1 MSQNLQNY
9 QNFKIEEGKAAN
21 QRFPAATRLGMPHTS
36 NYCFVGF
43 ASFVIKNNAMKKNIA
58 LIICSLFLLFPLLAQ
73 QPSPQRLSVQDCI
86 DMALENNMELKN
98 SQLEI
103 NKAKA
108 TKNEARAE
116 YFPTVSVQA
125 LAFDALNPMISF
137 GIEDIDNAQLRQ
149 LLYTLY
155 AEYGANMGL
164 DKEYSF
170 VQNGVMLNAM
180 ATEPIYAGGRIR
192 NGNKLAKLG
201 IEAAETQAKVK
212 EDEVCLQTETLYWQI
227 VALQEKLATLDQLD
241 RLLDTLNK
249 DLSGAIEAGL
259 AMPTDQFKLK
269 VKQNESQLNR
279 KKVTDG
285 ITLLKMAL
293 VQYIG
298 ADWQAM
304 TLTDT
309 LGMETEPTA
318 YYQQPQE
325 AVSLRNESHLL
336 DLSIQAEKLK
346 KKMTLG
352 EALPSLMVGGSA
364 NYHTIF
370 ENTKPNAM
378 VFAML
383 QVPITDWHKT
393 SIKLKKHNLD
403 TEMAENTRRDLTE
416 KMEMQTNQAWF
427 NLEQS
432 WLRITMAQTALSDAE
447 ANLKVTEDYYEAGL
461 VALSDLLEA
470 QTLLKQSRDELTDSR
485 VEYRINLVTYKSL
498 VEE

>member
-1 MSQNLQNY
+1 
-9 QNFKIEEGKAAN
+9 
-21 QRFPAATRLGMPHTS
+21 
-36 NYCFVGF
+36 
-43 ASFVIKNNAMKKNIA
+43 MKKY
-58 LIICSLFLLFPLLAQ
+58 IIILSLLLTMSAFAQ
-73 QPSPQRLSVQDCI
+73 ESQHLSVQDCI
-86 DMALENNMELKN
+86 EMALENNIELKN

-103 NKAKA
+103 DKARA

-116 YFPTVSVQA
+116 YFPTVSAQA
-125 LAFDALNPMISF
+125 VAFDALNPMLTF

-155 AEYGANMGL
+155 AEYGANMGI

-201 IEAAETQAKVK
+201 IDAAETQARVK
-212 EDEVCLQTETLYWQI
+212 EDEVRLQTETLYWQI
-227 VALQEKLATLDQLD
+227 VALQEKLNTLDQLD
-241 RLLDTLNK
+241 RLLDTLDK

-293 VQYIG
+293 AQTIG
-298 ADWQAM
+298 ADWQEM
-304 TLTDT
+304 ELVDT
-309 LGMETEPTA
+309 LGLETNPTTMFKDVA
-318 YYQQPQE
+318 E
-325 AVSLRNESHLL
+325 AVSSRNESHLL
-336 DLSIQAEKLK
+336 NLSIEAEKLK

-352 EALPSLMVGGSA
+352 EALPSLLVGGSV
-364 NYHTIF
+364 NYHTVM
-370 ENTKPNAM
+370 ENTKPNAL
-378 VFAML
+378 VFAVL

-393 SIKLKKHNLD
+393 SIKLKKHALD

-447 ANLKVTEDYYEAGL
+447 ANLKITQDYYDAGL
-461 VALSDLLEA
+461 VALSDVLEA

-485 VEYRINLVTYKSL
+485 VEYRINLVNYQQLTGD
-498 VEE
+498 

>member
-1 MSQNLQNY
+1 MKKYIIILGLSFRRICNPSGRKRGFEIPTSIRTD
-9 QNFKIEEGKAAN
+9 FKSVRTVALTI
-21 QRFPAATRLGMPHTS
+21 LL
-36 NYCFVGF
+36 
-43 ASFVIKNNAMKKNIA
+43 ASFSV
-58 LIICSLFLLFPLLAQ
+58 SLMAQ
-73 QPSPQRLSVQDCI
+73 EPFNLSVQDCI
-86 DMALENNMELKN
+86 DMALENNIELKN

-103 NKAKA
+103 DKARA
-108 TKNEARAE
+108 TKNEAQAE
-116 YFPTVSVQA
+116 YFPTVSAQA
-125 LAFDALNPMISF
+125 IAFDAMNPMITF

-149 LLYTLY
+149 ILYTLY
-155 AEYGANMGL
+155 SEYGANMGI

-170 VQNGVMLNAM
+170 VQNGVMFNAM

-201 IEAAETQAKVK
+201 IEAAETQSKVK

-241 RLLDTLNK
+241 RLLDTLDK

-293 VQYIG
+293 AQYIG
-298 ADWQAM
+298 ADWQTM
-304 TLTDT
+304 NLSDT

-318 YYQQPQE
+318 YYQQPNE

-336 DLSIQAEKLK
+336 DLSIEAEKLK

-352 EALPSLMVGGSA
+352 EALPSLLVGGSTS
-364 NYHTIF
+364 YHTIF

-393 SIKLKKHNLD
+393 SFKLKKHKLD

-432 WLRITMAQTALSDAE
+432 WLRITMAQTALNDAE
-447 ANLKVTEDYYEAGL
+447 ANLKITEDYYEAGL
-461 VALSDLLEA
+461 VALSDVLEA

-485 VEYRINLVTYKSL
+485 VEYRINLVTYRQLTKD
-498 VEE
+498 

>member
-1 MSQNLQNY
+1 MKSTVVLVCLLLLMS
-9 QNFKIEEGKAAN
+9 
-21 QRFPAATRLGMPHTS
+21 P
-36 NYCFVGF
+36 
-43 ASFVIKNNAMKKNIA
+43 
-58 LIICSLFLLFPLLAQ
+58 LFAQ
-73 QPSPQRLSVQDCI
+73 QLDSLRLSVQDCI
-86 DMALENNMELKN
+86 EMALENNIELKN

-103 NKAKA
+103 DKARE

-116 YFPTVSVQA
+116 YFPTVSAQA
-125 LAFDALNPMISF
+125 IAFDALNPMITF
-137 GIEDIDNAQLRQ
+137 GIDDIDNAQLRQ
-149 LLYTLY
+149 ILYTLY
-155 AEYGANMGL
+155 AEYGVNMGL

-170 VQNGVMLNAM
+170 VQDGVMLNAM
-180 ATEPIYAGGRIR
+180 VTEPIYAGGRIR

-201 IEAAETQAKVK
+201 IEAAEYQSKVK

-227 VALQEKLATLDQLD
+227 VALQEKLTTLDQLD
-241 RLLDTLNK
+241 RLLDTLDK

-293 VQYIG
+293 AQYIG
-298 ADWQAM
+298 ADWQTM
-304 TLTDT
+304 MLTDT
-309 LGMETEPTA
+309 LGLETEPTA
-318 YYQQPQE
+318 YFQAAE
-325 AVSLRNESHLL
+325 TAVASRNESHLL
-336 DLSIQAEKLK
+336 DLSLKAEDLK

-364 NYHTIF
+364 SYNTIL
-370 ENTKPNAM
+370 ENSKPNAL

-403 TEMAENTRRDLTE
+403 AEMAENTRRDLTE
-416 KMEMQTNQAWF
+416 KMQLQTNQAWF

-432 WLRITMAQTALSDAE
+432 WLRIGMAQTALNDAE
-447 ANLKVTEDYYEAGL
+447 ANLKITEDYYDAGL
-461 VALSDLLEA
+461 VALSDVLEA

-485 VEYRINLVTYKSL
+485 VEYRVNLVTYRQLTKDY
-498 VEE
+498 

>member
-1 MSQNLQNY
+1 
-9 QNFKIEEGKAAN
+9 
-21 QRFPAATRLGMPHTS
+21 
-36 NYCFVGF
+36 
-43 ASFVIKNNAMKKNIA
+43 MKKF
-58 LIICSLFLLFPLLAQ
+58 IIIVCLLLAKSIYAQ
-73 QPSPQRLSVQDCI
+73 EPDKTHLSVQDCI
-86 DMALENNMELKN
+86 EMALKNNIELKN

-103 NKAKA
+103 NKARA

-116 YFPTVSVQA
+116 YFPTVSAQA
-125 LAFDALNPMISF
+125 VAFDALNPMLTF

-155 AEYGANMGL
+155 AEYGANMGI

-201 IEAAETQAKVK
+201 IDAAETQARVK
-212 EDEVCLQTETLYWQI
+212 EDEVRLQTETLYWQI
-227 VALQEKLATLDQLD
+227 VALQEKLNTLDQLD
-241 RLLDTLNK
+241 RLLDTLDK
-249 DLSGAIEAGL
+249 DLTGAIEAGL

-293 VQYIG
+293 AQTIG
-298 ADWQAM
+298 ADWQEM
-304 TLTDT
+304 ELVDT
-309 LGMETEPTA
+309 LGLETNPTTMFKDVA
-318 YYQQPQE
+318 E
-325 AVSLRNESHLL
+325 AVSSRNESHLL
-336 DLSIQAEKLK
+336 DLSIEAEKLK

-352 EALPSLMVGGSA
+352 EALPSLLVGGSV
-364 NYHTIF
+364 NYHTVM
-370 ENTKPNAM
+370 ENTKPNAL
-378 VFAML
+378 VFAVL

-393 SIKLKKHNLD
+393 SFKLKKHDLD
-403 TEMAENTRRDLTE
+403 AEKAENTRRDLTE

-447 ANLKVTEDYYEAGL
+447 ANLKVTQDYYDAGL
-461 VALSDLLEA
+461 VALSDMLEA

-485 VEYRINLVTYKSL
+485 VEYRINLVNYQQLTGD
-498 VEE
+498 

>member
-9 QNFKIEEGKAAN
+9 QNFKVEVGKAAN
-21 QRFPAATRLGMPHTS
+21 RRFPAATRLGMPHTS
-36 NYCFVGF
+36 NYCFVDF
-43 ASFVIKNNAMKKNIA
+43 VSFVIKNNAMKKNIA
-58 LIICSLFLLFPLLAQ
+58 LICTLFLLFPLLAQ

-86 DMALENNMELKN
+86 DMALENNIELKN

-103 NKAKA
+103 DKARE

-116 YFPTVSVQA
+116 YYPTVSAQA

-155 AEYGANMGL
+155 AEYGANMGI
-164 DKEYSF
+164 DKEYFF

-241 RLLDTLNK
+241 RLLDTLDK

-293 VQYIG
+293 GQFIG
-298 ADWQAM
+298 ADWQTI
-304 TLTDT
+304 TLADT
-309 LGMETEPTA
+309 LGMEIEPA
-318 YYQQPQE
+318 VYYQLPSE
-325 AVSLRNESHLL
+325 AVFLRNESYLL
-336 DLSIQAEKLK
+336 ELSIEAERLK

-352 EALPSLMVGGSA
+352 EALPSLMVGGSTS
-364 NYHTIF
+364 YHTVF
-370 ENTKPNAM
+370 ENSKPNAM
-378 VFAML
+378 VFAVL
-383 QVPITDWHKT
+383 QVPISDWHKT
-393 SIKLKKHNLD
+393 SFKLKKHD
-403 TEMAENTRRDLTE
+403 FDVEMAENTRRDLTE

-432 WLRITMAQTALSDAE
+432 WLRITMAQTSLSDAE
-447 ANLKVTEDYYEAGL
+447 ANLKVTQDYYEAGL

-485 VEYRINLVTYKSL
+485 VEYRINLVRYKIL
-498 VEE
+498 TNN

>member
-1 MSQNLQNY
+1 
-9 QNFKIEEGKAAN
+9 
-21 QRFPAATRLGMPHTS
+21 
-36 NYCFVGF
+36 
-43 ASFVIKNNAMKKNIA
+43 
-58 LIICSLFLLFPLLAQ
+58 
-73 QPSPQRLSVQDCI
+73 
-86 DMALENNMELKN
+86 
-98 SQLEI
+98 LEI
-103 NKAKA
+103 EKARL

-116 YFPTVSVQA
+116 YFPTVSAQA
-125 LAFDALNPMISF
+125 VGFDALNPMFSF
-137 GIEDIDNAQLRQ
+137 GIEDIGNAQLRQ
-149 LLYTLY
+149 ILYTLY
-155 AEYGANMGL
+155 AEYGANMDI
-164 DKEYSF
+164 DKAYSF
-170 VQNGVMLNAM
+170 VQNGVILNAM

-201 IEAAETQAKVK
+201 IDAAETQTKMK
-212 EDEVCLQTETLYWQI
+212 EDAVCLQTETLYWQI

-241 RLLDTLNK
+241 RLLDTLDK

-259 AMPTDQFKLK
+259 AMPTDQYKLK

-293 VQYIG
+293 AQTIG
-298 ADWQAM
+298 ADWQTM

-318 YYQQPQE
+318 YYHLPGE
-325 AVSLRNESHLL
+325 AVFLRHESHLL
-336 DLSIQAEKLK
+336 DLSLQAEDLK

-352 EALPSLMVGGSA
+352 EALPSLLVGGSA
-364 NYHTIF
+364 SYHTIF
-370 ENTKPNAM
+370 ENSKPNAM
-378 VFAML
+378 VFAVL
-383 QVPITDWHKT
+383 QIPITDWHKT

-403 TEMAENTRRDLTE
+403 TEMAENTRSDLTE

-432 WLRITMAQTALSDAE
+432 WLRIGMAQTSLNDAE
-447 ANLKVTEDYYEAGL
+447 ANLKITEDYYEAGL
-461 VALSDLLEA
+461 VALSDVLEA

-498 VEE
+498 VKE